1 VGGARVG
8 AAQPGPIEPGAAQ
21 VGPLQLGAPQP
32 GFAQIGL
39 HQVGIL
45 QLAAFTPALL
55 QGAHQGQGLVGTGA
69 TSRGVPVSAQAN
81 GSFALSGDAQV
92 RTGVLRGVTN
102 DTTETELSLDGLSPT
117 NATTFV
123 LPANATFAF
132 EVQIVARRADAPGP
146 SSAYTLHGCIAR
158 DATVS
163 TTTLVNSNKII
174 TGTPSLG
181 WDVRAVADTT
191 HGRLAIFVT
200 GENGMTIRWVAA
212 VKTIEVT
219 S

>member
-1 VGGARVG
+1 MANTIRLKRNTSAGVAP
-8 AAQPGPIEPGAAQ
+8 AANALVTGE
-21 VGPLQLGAPQP
+21 
-32 GFAQIGL
+32 
-39 HQVGIL
+39 
-45 QLAAFTPALL
+45 LAINTADGVLFTKNESGSVVRLPAFDAN
-55 QGAHQGQGLVGTGA
+55 GQGLVGTGA